1 MSKKILRTVGTAL
14 HRRKLILIGVCL
26 ALVWMVILA
35 PERLFAAVIA
45 NPTSAPSIIDIHVN
59 ENVIAA
65 GDIVFTGIYDIPY
78 TTPPVGTNASQTFII
93 RLMDPTGTTDLGSAV
108 PYNYTSYEYGYDW
121 GAFSLYFAAGNSLS
135 WGTSY
140 IIQIAENPSQFT
152 SPLVWNTTVTSAEY
166 SSVATDQTDQ
176 QADMAQAMFTIGSAL
191 GTDMGETLFAPV
203 SGTQELTNS
212 GTIYFT
218 GAIESLQAMCPAI
231 FTVQTNTLN
240 LTATSWT
247 TAASWTN
254 YMTQFSGTWVGTAE
268 TATGNQFGMSGNMIF
283 GLIFIAPLCLIF
295 FWLSGRKFNTTDPGL
310 VCSSVFLELGVVMGW
325 VTIPLFAT
333 AIQCMGIYVAYLWFF
348 ARG

>member
-1 MSKKILRTVGTAL
+1 MPKKIIRAVGDTL

-26 ALVWMVILA
+26 ALVWIVILA
-35 PERLFAAVIA
+35 PERLFATTA
-45 NPTSAPSIIDIHVN
+45 NPTSAPTITNIYVN
-59 ENVIAA
+59 QNVITT

-78 TTPPVGTNASQTFII
+78 STPPVGTNASQTFII

-152 SPLVWNTTVTSAEY
+152 SPLVWNTTVTSASY

-176 QADMAQAMFTIGSAL
+176 QADLATQLFTIGSAL
-191 GTDMGETLFAPV
+191 GTDFNQVLFALV
-203 SGTQELTNS
+203 GSTNELTPQ
-212 GTIYFT
+212 GEIYFR
-218 GAIESLQAMCPAI
+218 GAIESVQAMCPLI

-240 LTATSWT
+240 LTSTAWT
-247 TAASWTN
+247 TAATWTN
-254 YMTQFSGTWVGTAE
+254 YMTQFNGTWVGTAM
-268 TATGNQFGMSGNMIF
+268 TATGNQFGMSGNMIY

-295 FWLSGRKFNTTDPGL
+295 LWASGRKFNTTDPGL
-310 VCSSVFLELGVVMGW
+310 VASSVLLEMGVVMGW

-333 AIQCMGIYVAYLWFF
+333 AFQLMGIYVAYLWFF